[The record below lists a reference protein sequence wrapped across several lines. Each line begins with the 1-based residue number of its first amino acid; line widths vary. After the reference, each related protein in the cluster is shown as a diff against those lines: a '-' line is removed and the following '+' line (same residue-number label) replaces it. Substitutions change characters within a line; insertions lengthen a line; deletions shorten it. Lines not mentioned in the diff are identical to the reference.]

1 MSTQEEYAKVL
12 DMLKS
17 VPRMDGDI
25 TMKSYEEL
33 LTNLRPIA
41 TKLKSNIFP
50 EGQKY
55 GHISLLTTDGEYA
68 SYIGDPL
75 YRYKEPVPPSEYE
88 IQNPITEAMTEPQ
101 RKAMETKTRRYEQEY
116 NKFLA
121 TTEKLRDA
129 IVEAV
134 DEEHIEALK
143 DPVVDYDMVAP
154 YDLLGQIKSSILLT
168 TVERKELKALVF
180 TELDVS
186 STSIRAYANAIDAA
200 WKTNE
205 RWNNTIL
212 EQDIVDHFVGEMYK
226 SGLFD
231 EKVMA
236 MWEKRKDEADD
247 EKTYKKSTAKNAGF
261 GSMAN
266 VEEEPI
272 TDAMDESVNAVLEA
286 MQANTEQ
293 MNAVAVTNAGLEQT
307 VKEQSKQIIALI
319 KMNENLVKAL
329 TAAGVKV
336 AEEDKVKEEK
346 KKTTTARE
354 WRMCSFCKEKHK
366 GGRGVFPIRLYR
378 LGTSTG
384 LSSLII
390 MTSRVKFTAYC
401 SALVTTD

>member
-1 MSTQEEYAKVL
+1 
-12 DMLKS
+12 
-17 VPRMDGDI
+17 
-25 TMKSYEEL
+25 
-33 LTNLRPIA
+33 
-41 TKLKSNIFP
+41 
-50 EGQKY
+50 
-55 GHISLLTTDGEYA
+55 
-68 SYIGDPL
+68 
-75 YRYKEPVPPSEYE
+75 
-88 IQNPITEAMTEPQ
+88 MTEPQ
-101 RKAMETKTRRYEQEY
+101 RKAIETKTRRYEQEY

-180 TELDVS
+180 TEWDVS

-226 SGLFD
+226 SSLFD

-236 MWEKRKDEADD
+236 MWEKRKDEVRKWDSAKKFFFSKADD
-247 EKTYKKSTAKNAGF
+247 EKTYKKSTAKNAGL

-266 VEEEPI
+266 VEEEP
-272 TDAMDESVNAVLEA
+272 TADAMDESVNAVLEA

-307 VKEQSKQIIALI
+307 VKEQSKQITARI

-366 GGRGVFPIRLYR
+366 GAGKGCLRRKVNAHLRPKNW
-378 LGTSTG
+378 TG
-384 LSSLII
+384 EEI
-390 MTSRVKFTAYC
+390 
-401 SALVTTD
+401 DE